1 MGVEEKEGKDNNS
14 DGKDGEK
21 CRYPSIEGF
30 FSTGTIH
37 HTVHHPNVM
46 HESKRGASAATGMVY
61 LLFTSN
67 FIFLLKRT
75 RE

>member
-30 FSTGTIH
+30 FLHWNNPPYCPPS
-37 HTVHHPNVM
+37 
-46 HESKRGASAATGMVY
+46 
-61 LLFTSN
+61 
-67 FIFLLKRT
+67 
-75 RE
+75 